1 MVLTIR
7 SENCSLD
14 IAMTTWNYRVI
25 KKACTPGQDVTYQ
38 IHEIYYREDGSV
50 DCWNHTP
57 VEPLGISESGLRN
70 DIQSFLGAFRLP
82 ILEEQYVNGKETLV
96 AEAMTDD
103 LAGLEADYVSK
114 ASRASSYLYQ
124 VLGNHLL
131 LKKDPSLRNAY
142 EKVDQALNNL
152 YEVVSQS
159 SCTAEA

>member
-1 MVLTIR
+1 
-7 SENCSLD
+7 
-14 IAMTTWNYRVI
+14 MTTWNYRVI
-25 KKACTPGQDVTYQ
+25 KKPCAPGQDATYQ
-38 IHEIYYREDGSV
+38 IHEIYYQEDGTV

-82 ILEEQYVNGKETLV
+82 ILEEHFINGKQTLV
-96 AEAMTDD
+96 AQSITTD
-103 LAGLEADYVSK
+103 LADLEADYVSK

-142 EKVDQALNNL
+142 DKVDQALSDL
-152 YEVVSQS
+152 YELVNQS
-159 SCTAEA
+159 RCPAEA